1 MAHGGGGK
9 SFAGRRP
16 GGEQSGV
23 PQGLEAL
30 IVEAAL
36 GDGSG
41 FLSSSDNLGPAHLG
55 PRSPNGQKEKVEKAT
70 HRNPET
76 QPVLSEDLR
85 KSGGV

>member
-1 MAHGGGGK
+1 MIA
-9 SFAGRRP
+9 
-16 GGEQSGV
+16 
-23 PQGLEAL
+23 
-30 IVEAAL
+30 EAAL

-85 KSGGV
+85 NSGGGSDSEGPRELVGLSVN